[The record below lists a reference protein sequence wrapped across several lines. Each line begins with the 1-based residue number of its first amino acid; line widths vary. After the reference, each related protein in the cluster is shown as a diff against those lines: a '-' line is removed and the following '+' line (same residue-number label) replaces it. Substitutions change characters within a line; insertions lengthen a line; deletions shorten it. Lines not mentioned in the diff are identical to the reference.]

1 VTVKTVRPVHVLLT
15 AVCVLIGA
23 MWVYAFIFAPRESI
37 NRIGDDE
44 WKARSEARCQ
54 IAENER
60 FALEDLEKLDPTN
73 RADLR
78 KKADI
83 VDVATDSLE
92 RAIDD
97 IERDTPNDP
106 KGQALVPQWIA
117 EYRIYLEDRRAFI
130 ENLRTAER
138 RPFFAETEIE
148 GVPISERLGK
158 FARENDMKTCQPP
171 LDLSV

>member
-1 VTVKTVRPVHVLLT
+1 M
-15 AVCVLIGA
+15 VCVLIGA
-23 MWVYAFIFAPRESI
+23 MWVYAFGFASRESI
-37 NRIGDDE
+37 NRIEDDD

-60 FALEDLEKLDPTN
+60 FALENLDKLDPTN
-73 RADLR
+73 QADLR

-83 VDVATDSLE
+83 VEIATDSLE

-117 EYRIYLEDRRAFI
+117 EYRTYLEDRRAFI
-130 ENLRTAER
+130 EDLRSAER
-138 RPFFAETEIE
+138 RPYFAETEIE

-158 FARENDMKTCQPP
+158 FARENDMRTCQPP

>member
-1 VTVKTVRPVHVLLT
+1 M
-15 AVCVLIGA
+15 IGA
-23 MWVYAFIFAPRESI
+23 MWVYALVFAPRESV
-37 NRIGDDE
+37 NRINDDE

-60 FALEDLEKLDPTN
+60 FALENLDRLDPN
-73 RADLR
+73 DKADLR

-83 VDVATDSLE
+83 VEIATDSLE

-97 IERDTPNDP
+97 IAKDSPSDE
-106 KGQALVPQWIA
+106 KGQAIVPLWIA
-117 EYRIYLEDRRAFI
+117 DYRIYIEDRRNFI
-130 ENLRTAER
+130 DELRTSDR
-138 RPFFAETEIE
+138 RPYFAETEVE